1 MFVAVAGNIGA
12 GKSSLTRLLAQHYAL
27 SPIFEA
33 VDENP
38 YLEDFYRDMKRYAFH
53 SQMFFLAKR
62 LEQHARYVNPGDRV
76 IQDRTIYEDAAV
88 FAQNLFE
95 EGVLGERDFGVYR
108 AMYEAATRVLR
119 PPDLLIYL
127 RAGLPTLRRHIAL
140 RGRRFELGIADA
152 YLERLNALYE
162 RWFAAYTLSPKVVL
176 EVGALD
182 FVHRQR
188 DLQAVLSR
196 LAPWLTEPVLPL
208 RAGCSPNNPPG
219 RPEGAP

>member
-12 GKSSLTRLLAQHYAL
+12 GKSSLTRLLAEHYAL
-27 SPIFEA
+27 APIYEA

-38 YLEDFYRDMKRYAFH
+38 YLEDFYRDMRRYAFH

-62 LEQHARYVNPGDRV
+62 LEQHARHVNPGDRV

-95 EGVLGERDFGVYR
+95 EGVLGARDFGVYR
-108 AMYEAATRVLR
+108 AMYEAATQVLR

-127 RAGLPTLRRHIAL
+127 RAELPTLRRHIAL
-140 RGRRFELGIADA
+140 RGRRFELGIEDA
-152 YLERLNALYE
+152 YLERLSALYE
-162 RWFAAYTLSPKVVL
+162 RWFASYTLSPKVVL

-182 FVHRQR
+182 FVHRER
-188 DLQAVLSR
+188 DLQAVLAR
-196 LAPWLTEPVLPL
+196 LAPWLAEPVLPL
-208 RAGCSPNNPPG
+208 TAR
-219 RPEGAP
+219 